1 MSFGRTVAVISVVVA
16 ALALAVAGT
25 ARPLQAQGGTG
36 QDPWPGKKKVLAI
49 GDARSSFQH
58 DSVSHALATID
69 RLGRESGDWIT
80 IIKTETQL
88 VTKGPVKFGATVAL
102 NAKNLDYF
110 DAIFFFGA
118 GPGDLTSEQKRDLLA
133 FVRDDGK
140 GYVAAHSGANAFLDW
155 PDYAQMI
162 GGTFDHPWS
171 KPERLVMDVPVVVE
185 APDFPAM
192 QGLPSSFTVRDEPVV
207 HKAPYSRD
215 AVRVLASM
223 DVAKADK
230 GNARQPADTDVALA
244 WAKTYGQGRVFY
256 SSLGHAD
263 DAWDDPKM
271 QSMFRNAI
279 RWALKLTDGDARP
292 RGAQP

>member
-1 MSFGRTVAVISVVVA
+1 MAPLTLRP
-16 ALALAVAGT
+16 LALAAAAVILSVALN
-25 ARPLQAQGGTG
+25 AQAPG

-58 DSVSHALATID
+58 DSVSHALAVVD
-69 RLGRESGDWIT
+69 RMGRESSEWMT
-80 IIKTETQL
+80 VIKTETQL
-88 VTKGPVKFGATVAL
+88 VTKGPVRFGDQVSL
-102 NAKNLDYF
+102 NAKNLDFF

-118 GPGDLTSEQKRDLLA
+118 GPGDLTPQQRADLLA

-140 GYVAAHSGANAFLDW
+140 GYVAAHSGANAFLNW
-155 PDYAQMI
+155 PEYGEMI

-171 KPERLVMDVPVVVE
+171 KADRLVMTIPVIVE

-192 QGLPSSFTVRDEPVV
+192 HGLPAAFTVQDEPVV

-215 AVRVLASM
+215 NVRVLASM
-223 DVAKADK
+223 DMARADRS
-230 GNARQPADTDVALA
+230 NARQAGEDDVALA
-244 WAKTYGQGRVFY
+244 WAKAYGKGRVFY

-263 DAWDDPKM
+263 DAWDDPRM

-279 RWALKLTDGDARP
+279 RWALKLTDGDITP
-292 RGAQP
+292 RGARK